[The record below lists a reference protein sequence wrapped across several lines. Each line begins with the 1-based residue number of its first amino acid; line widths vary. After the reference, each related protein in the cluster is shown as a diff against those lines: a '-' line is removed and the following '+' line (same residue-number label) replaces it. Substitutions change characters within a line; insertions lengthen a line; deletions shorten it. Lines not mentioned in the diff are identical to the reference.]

1 MKTSKIFSPKI
12 SLPAMAALVLPVSAY
27 AHPGHDHAS
36 FFSGLVHP
44 VTGVDHLIML
54 LAFGALAFF
63 VAKKTVTQ
71 LSLLVAALIAMVT
84 GTIAG
89 LSIGA
94 ISGIEGAI
102 AASLLVVSAALWQ
115 VLTASKPVKSMAVA
129 LCVALIFCH
138 GYAHGVEASGNVS
151 MFAAAMA
158 ITASALMLLGNRL
171 AAFASSRWVSVG
183 VASASLVY
191 LLVA

>member
-1 MKTSKIFSPKI
+1 MKTTRII
-12 SLPAMAALVLPVSAY
+12 SSLAALSFVLPASVQ
-27 AHPGHDHAS
+27 AHPGHDHGS

-44 VTGVDHLIML
+44 ITGVDHLIML

-63 VAKKTVTQ
+63 AVKKTTTQ
-71 LSLLVAALIAMVT
+71 LILLAVALVAMVT
-84 GTIAG
+84 GMVTG
-89 LSIGA
+89 LNLGA
-94 ISGIEGAI
+94 ITGIEGAI

-115 VLTASKPVKSMAVA
+115 VFSGNQTVTRMAVA

-151 MFAAAMA
+151 MFAVAMA
-158 ITASALMLLGNRL
+158 ISASVLMLLGHRL
-171 AAFASSRWVSVG
+171 AAFVSSRWVSAG